1 MLSQKKFRNRN
12 VFLTTTLKWDEM
24 RKHTEASETGR
35 GEHNS
40 ADTFRK
46 TIGPI
51 LILTSIFF
59 LNFTSRITPAPLA
72 PRIETDLNL
81 SHADTGTLFL
91 FISIGYFVTLIGSG
105 FISSRLN
112 HMRTIVASNTALG
125 VAMIGTAFCSG
136 PWTMRLGLFSV
147 GMAAGLYLPSAIAM
161 LTLLVPS
168 QHWGKA
174 IAIHE
179 LAPNLSFIAAPL
191 ISEAVL
197 VWFSWREVFLLMGA
211 LAILMSPIFV
221 RYSRGGDFK
230 GQAPGFSALGQL
242 FGNLS
247 FWVMV
252 LMFSLGVISTLG
264 LYTMLPLYLVT
275 EHGIDRN
282 LANTL
287 IAFSRIPSVIMAFI
301 AGWATDRLGPRRTLQ
316 VVLLVTGV
324 MTLFLGM
331 ASSSVIRILV
341 FAQPLIAVC
350 FFPAGF
356 AAMSLIVPANQ
367 RNIAVSLIVPL
378 AFVAGGGLAPI
389 FIGFIGDEHSFALGI
404 MICGGLIAMGS
415 FFAGGLKFH
424 EQSE

>member
-1 MLSQKKFRNRN
+1 
-12 VFLTTTLKWDEM
+12 M
-24 RKHTEASETGR
+24 RKNIEATEPGHAG
-35 GEHNS
+35 HNS
-40 ADTFRK
+40 ANAFRN

-59 LNFTSRITPAPLA
+59 LNFTARITPAPLA
-72 PRIETDLNL
+72 PRIESDLNL
-81 SHADTGTLFL
+81 SHAETGTLFL
-91 FISIGYFVTLIGSG
+91 FISMGYFITLVGSG

-112 HMRTIVASNTALG
+112 HKRTIVASNTALG
-125 VAMIGTAFCSG
+125 VALIGTAFCSG

-147 GMAAGLYLPSAIAM
+147 GMAAGLYLPSAIAT
-161 LTLLVPS
+161 LTSLVPS

-197 VWFSWREVFLLMGA
+197 VWFSWREVFLVLGVIP
-211 LAILMSPIFV
+211 LIMSPVFV

-230 GQAPGFSALGQL
+230 GEAPGFSALGQL

-247 FWVMV
+247 FWLMV
-252 LMFSLGVISTLG
+252 ILFSLGVISTLG
-264 LYTMLPLYLVT
+264 LYTMLPLFLVS
-275 EHGIDRN
+275 EHDIDRN
-282 LANTL
+282 AANTL
-287 IAFSRIPSVIMAFI
+287 IAFSRVPSVLMAFI
-301 AGWATDRLGPRRTLQ
+301 AGWATDRMGPRRTLQ
-316 VVLLVTGV
+316 IVLLIAGL
-324 MTLFLGM
+324 MTLSLGM
-331 ASSSVIRILV
+331 ASSSIIRVLV
-341 FAQPLIAVC
+341 FTQPLIAVC

-356 AAMSLIVPANQ
+356 AAMSLIVPSNL

-404 MICGGLIAMGS
+404 MICGGLIAIGS
-415 FFAGGLKFH
+415 FFAGWLTFP
-424 EQSE
+424 EQSQ

>member
-1 MLSQKKFRNRN
+1 
-12 VFLTTTLKWDEM
+12 M
-24 RKHTEASETGR
+24 RKIIEATEPGHAG
-35 GEHNS
+35 HNS
-40 ADTFRK
+40 ANAFRN

-59 LNFTSRITPAPLA
+59 LNFTARITPAPLA
-72 PRIETDLNL
+72 PRIESDLNL
-81 SHADTGTLFL
+81 SHAETGTLFL
-91 FISIGYFVTLIGSG
+91 FISMGYFITLVGSG

-112 HMRTIVASNTALG
+112 HKRTIVASNTALG
-125 VAMIGTAFCSG
+125 VALIGTAFCSG

-147 GMAAGLYLPSAIAM
+147 GMAAGLYLPSAIAT
-161 LTLLVPS
+161 LTSLIPS

-197 VWFSWREVFLLMGA
+197 VWFSWREVFLVLGVMA
-211 LAILMSPIFV
+211 LIMSPVFV

-230 GQAPGFSALGQL
+230 GEAPGFSALGQL

-247 FWVMV
+247 FWLMV
-252 LMFSLGVISTLG
+252 ILFSLGVISTLG
-264 LYTMLPLYLVT
+264 LYTMLPLFLVS
-275 EHGIDRN
+275 EHDIDRN
-282 LANTL
+282 AANTL
-287 IAFSRIPSVIMAFI
+287 IAFSRVPSVLMAFI
-301 AGWATDRLGPRRTLQ
+301 AGWATDRMGPRRTLQ
-316 VVLLVTGV
+316 IVLLIAGL

-331 ASSSVIRILV
+331 AYSSIIRVLV
-341 FAQPLIAVC
+341 FTQPLIAVC

-356 AAMSLIVPANQ
+356 AAMSLIVPSNL

-404 MICGGLIAMGS
+404 MICGGLIAIGS
-415 FFAGGLKFH
+415 FFAGWLTFP
-424 EQSE
+424 EQSQ

>member
-1 MLSQKKFRNRN
+1 
-12 VFLTTTLKWDEM
+12 M
-24 RKHTEASETGR
+24 RKIIEATEPGHAG
-35 GEHNS
+35 HNS
-40 ADTFRK
+40 ANAFRN

-59 LNFTSRITPAPLA
+59 LNFTARITPAPLA
-72 PRIETDLNL
+72 PRIESDLNL
-81 SHADTGTLFL
+81 SHAETGTLFL
-91 FISIGYFVTLIGSG
+91 FISMGYFITLVGSG

-112 HMRTIVASNTALG
+112 HKRTIVASNTALG
-125 VAMIGTAFCSG
+125 VALIGTAFCSG

-147 GMAAGLYLPSAIAM
+147 GMAAGLYLPSAIAT
-161 LTLLVPS
+161 LTSLIPS

-197 VWFSWREVFLLMGA
+197 VWFSWREVFLVLGVMA
-211 LAILMSPIFV
+211 LIMSPVFV

-230 GQAPGFSALGQL
+230 GEAPGFSALGQL

-247 FWVMV
+247 FWLMV
-252 LMFSLGVISTLG
+252 ILFSLGVISTLG
-264 LYTMLPLYLVT
+264 LYTMLPLFLVS
-275 EHGIDRN
+275 EHDIDRN
-282 LANTL
+282 AANTL
-287 IAFSRIPSVIMAFI
+287 IAFSRVPSVLMAFI
-301 AGWATDRLGPRRTLQ
+301 AGWATDRMGPRRTLQ
-316 VVLLVTGV
+316 IVLLIAGL
-324 MTLFLGM
+324 MTLSLGM
-331 ASSSVIRILV
+331 ASSSIIRVLV
-341 FAQPLIAVC
+341 FTQPLIAVC

-356 AAMSLIVPANQ
+356 AAMSLIVPSNL

-404 MICGGLIAMGS
+404 MICGGLIAIGS
-415 FFAGGLKFH
+415 FFAGWLTFP
-424 EQSE
+424 EQSQ

>member
-1 MLSQKKFRNRN
+1 
-12 VFLTTTLKWDEM
+12 M
-24 RKHTEASETGR
+24 RKNIEATEPGHAG
-35 GEHNS
+35 HNS
-40 ADTFRK
+40 ANAFRN

-59 LNFTSRITPAPLA
+59 LNFTARITPAPLA
-72 PRIETDLNL
+72 PRIESDLNL
-81 SHADTGTLFL
+81 SHAETGTLFL
-91 FISIGYFVTLIGSG
+91 FISMGYFITLVGSG

-112 HMRTIVASNTALG
+112 HKRTIVASNTALG
-125 VAMIGTAFCSG
+125 VALIGTAFCSG

-147 GMAAGLYLPSAIAM
+147 GMAAGLYLPSAIAT
-161 LTLLVPS
+161 LTSLIPS

-197 VWFSWREVFLLMGA
+197 VWFSWREVFLVLGVMA
-211 LAILMSPIFV
+211 LIMSPVFV

-230 GQAPGFSALGQL
+230 GEAPGFSALGQL

-247 FWVMV
+247 FWLMV
-252 LMFSLGVISTLG
+252 ILFSLGVISTLG
-264 LYTMLPLYLVT
+264 LYTMLPLFLVS
-275 EHGIDRN
+275 EHDIDRN
-282 LANTL
+282 AANTL
-287 IAFSRIPSVIMAFI
+287 IAFSRVPSVLMAFI
-301 AGWATDRLGPRRTLQ
+301 AGWATDRMGPRRTLQ
-316 VVLLVTGV
+316 IVLLIAGL
-324 MTLFLGM
+324 MTLSLGM
-331 ASSSVIRILV
+331 ASSSIIRVLV
-341 FAQPLIAVC
+341 FTQPLIAVC

-356 AAMSLIVPANQ
+356 AAMSLIVPSNL

-404 MICGGLIAMGS
+404 MICGGLIAIGS
-415 FFAGGLKFH
+415 FFAGWLTFP
-424 EQSE
+424 EQSQ